1 MTVTEDERAR
11 LHSWAVGRA
20 EYEGRPL
27 GSKYDGI
34 AEYRRLVD
42 DKLRFGDEKY
52 GPDSW
57 GRHDM
62 LAEAMAEMVDL
73 GNYAYL
79 KWRQLKALQE
89 RLDAA
94 GAPRSL
100 TGEDRLGVQPE
111 APTIFEGTLG

>member
-1 MTVTEDERAR
+1 MSADTERDR
-11 LHSWAVGRA
+11 LASWSAGRA
-20 EYEGRPL
+20 ALYPDTL

-34 AEYRRLVD
+34 DDYRRLMD

-52 GPDSW
+52 GHDSW

-79 KWRQLKALQE
+79 KWRQLRALQE
-89 RLDAA
+89 RLDAD
-94 GAPRSL
+94 GQPRSL
-100 TGEDRLGVQPE
+100 TGEDRLGVQP
-111 APTIFEGTLG
+111 GVGG

>member
-1 MTVTEDERAR
+1 VNEQEQAR
-11 LHSWAVGRA
+11 LLTWAHGRRA
-20 EYEGRPL
+20 YEEGAL
-27 GSKYDGI
+27 GSKYEGI
-34 AEYRRLVD
+34 TEFRALMD

-79 KWRQLKALQE
+79 KWRQLKSLQE
-89 RLDAA
+89 RLAAA
-94 GAPRSL
+94 GVPNSL
-100 TGEDRLGVQPE
+100 TGEDRLGVQAVE
-111 APTIFEGTLG
+111 Q

>member
-1 MTVTEDERAR
+1 MSVTEDERAR

-20 EYEGRPL
+20 EYEGRAL

-34 AEYRRLVD
+34 NEYRGLMD
-42 DKLRFGDEKY
+42 AKLRFGDEKY

-57 GRHDM
+57 GHHDM

-89 RLDAA
+89 RLDRA
-94 GAPRSL
+94 GQPRSL
-100 TGEDRLGVQPE
+100 TGEDRLGVQSE
-111 APTIFEGTLG
+111 VPTIFEGTLG